1 MLTKKNNGVH
11 EPEHRIPALIVP
23 FLICPP
29 GLILF
34 AWYVTQQGN
43 IYVIATGLAMNA
55 AGLSLVPSVTLSYV
69 VDAYPRTGPE
79 ALVLVNAFKNAV
91 AFGFVRAVGSW
102 YESQGLQNLFAE
114 LAGIQWAVLLLAVP
128 MFFAGKWMRAKTI
141 HFV

>member
-1 MLTKKNNGVH
+1 
-11 EPEHRIPALIVP
+11 
-23 FLICPP
+23 
-29 GLILF
+29 
-34 AWYVTQQGN
+34 
-43 IYVIATGLAMNA
+43 MNA

-102 YESQGLQNLFAE
+102 YASQGLQNLFAE
-114 LAGIQWAVLLLAVP
+114 LAGTQWAVLLLAIP
-128 MFFAGKWMRAKTI
+128 MFFAGKWLRVKTM